1 MRDFNNDS
9 FDLMSYYLMTKKR
22 SIVSSYWILITI
34 IIAYPLMSLMSEGSI
49 RHFHAYGQTADS
61 INDDLLTIDG
71 IECAEAEQF
80 AFHIH
85 TQFNITINNQ
95 SYPIPAGIGIVPN
108 NCIYWMHTHDDSG
121 LIHIE
126 SPIKKE
132 FTLGQFLDIWNRFN
146 SSDTVVQNITNDN
159 VNGTLLVY
167 INGTQMNNNTDY
179 RDIELKDRGNISLI
193 ISDA

>member
-1 MRDFNNDS
+1 MA
-9 FDLMSYYLMTKKR
+9 YHLMTKKR
-22 SIVSSYWILITI
+22 SIIFYWTLITI
-34 IIAYPLMSLMSEGSI
+34 IVAYPLMSLMSEGSI
-49 RHFHAYGQTADS
+49 RYFHAYGQTADFP
-61 INDDLLTIDG
+61 NDDLLTIDG

-95 SYPIPAGIGIVPN
+95 SSYPIPAGIGIIPN
-108 NCIYWMHTHDDSG
+108 NCIYWMHTHDESG

-146 SSDTVVQNITNDN
+146 SSDTVVQHITNN
-159 VNGTLLVY
+159 NINGTILVY
-167 INGTQMNNNTDY
+167 INGTQMNNSTDHK
-179 RDIELKDRGNISLI
+179 DIELKDRGNITLI
-193 ISDA
+193 ISDT

>member
-1 MRDFNNDS
+1 MA
-9 FDLMSYYLMTKKR
+9 YHLMTKKR
-22 SIVSSYWILITI
+22 SIISYWILITI
-34 IIAYPLMSLMSEGSI
+34 IVAYPLMSLMSEGSI
-49 RHFHAYGQTADS
+49 PHFHAYGQTGDS

-95 SYPIPAGIGIVPN
+95 SYPIPAGIGIIPN
-108 NCIYWMHTHDDSG
+108 NCIYWMHTHDESG

-146 SSDTVVQNITNDN
+146 SSDTVVQYITNN
-159 VNGTLLVY
+159 NINGTILVY
-167 INGTQMNNNTDY
+167 INGTQMNNSTDH
-179 RDIELKDRGNISLI
+179 RDIELKDRGNITLI
-193 ISDA
+193 ISDT

>member
-1 MRDFNNDS
+1 MTIFLQ
-9 FDLMSYYLMTKKR
+9 LMELNAQK
-22 SIVSSYWILITI
+22 LN
-34 IIAYPLMSLMSEGSI
+34 SLLFI
-49 RHFHAYGQTADS
+49 P
-61 INDDLLTIDG
+61 
-71 IECAEAEQF
+71 
-80 AFHIH
+80 

-108 NCIYWMHTHDDSG
+108 NCIYWIHTHDDSG

-126 SPIKKE
+126 SPVKKE

-179 RDIELKDRGNISLI
+179 RDIELKDRGQYLFDNF
-193 ISDA
+193 